1 MMMRRPL
8 RVLAAVGVW
17 AAVCFVGPSARA
29 DVVIAWTPCGSQP
42 TPTSSAPPTSTPQ
55 ASPTSSPTPQD
66 CTPKEGSRI
75 TGNQTIRFEVR
86 ASSERPLRQ
95 VDLYIESQ
103 EEGIPHANANADGQA
118 QPVLTKSYPDRNAAP
133 ASELF
138 TFVWDSV
145 NLTRY
150 NGSYKLRV
158 VAIDWGVRPDGRDS
172 QVLTSQRR
180 DLRVDNAPKAIAAP
194 RIVAK
199 TADTVSVEWD
209 QASEPD
215 VLTYH
220 LYRAA
225 SSKADKPPAYSEF
238 EEVTSTPERAS
249 RDKVKG
255 DGIYWYTVIVTRRSV
270 VTPQAGI
277 SSAPSPISKAAVVD
291 AAAKDEADGGPNTTG
306 RVQPRARVVSRLP
319 NLSLPSVSSRLPPV
333 PDAPFSAFLPYDVPE
348 GGGNLP
354 EQGEPGAGDPRGP
367 VLPVAVGAFLVSSA
381 LALGRM
387 PY

>member
-1 MMMRRPL
+1 M
-8 RVLAAVGVW
+8 
-17 AAVCFVGPSARA
+17 
-29 DVVIAWTPCGSQP
+29 
-42 TPTSSAPPTSTPQ
+42 
-55 ASPTSSPTPQD
+55 
-66 CTPKEGSRI
+66 PKEGSRI

-86 ASSERPLRQ
+86 ASSDRPLRQ

-118 QPVLTKSYPDRNAAP
+118 QPVLSKSYPDRNAAP
-133 ASELF
+133 PSEVF

-158 VAIDWGVRPDGRDS
+158 VAIAWGVRPDGRDS
-172 QVLTSQRR
+172 HVLTSQRR
-180 DLRVDNAPKAIAAP
+180 DLRVDNPPKAIAAP

-209 QASEPD
+209 EATEPD
-215 VLTYH
+215 VLAYT
-220 LYRAA
+220 LYRAT
-225 SSKADKPPAYSEF
+225 SSKADKPPAYGEF
-238 EEVTSTPERAS
+238 EEVAKTPERTV

-255 DGIYWYTVIVTRRSV
+255 DGIFWYSVIVTRRSV

-277 SSAPSPISKAAVVD
+277 SSPPSPISKAAVVD

-319 NLSLPSVSSRLPPV
+319 NLTLPSVSSRVPPV

-348 GGGNLP
+348 GGSAP
-354 EQGEPGAGDPRGP
+354 EQSEPGAGDPRGP
-367 VLPVAVGAFLVSSA
+367 ILPVAVGAFLVSSA